1 MFLKALADY
10 LVHGQGLGTS
20 NPAVLIE
27 AFVTHEDSDNEPLSK
42 RRRTTDEERRIP
54 DVTHGEESGDFTKF
68 FIDTIFNAE
77 LNFTIFF
84 ADQNGPLVQGFL
96 NAVRYYELLASDPD
110 LIGRLEKHVR
120 PPSNLIFPF
129 ITDTSIYHG
138 RFKEALSYLRQL
150 PPPNT
155 PVAQCQFILKSASLF
170 YATNDLQSMTDQ
182 TWQAL
187 TLLTTLKP
195 SEEAKVFGKFF

>member
-68 FIDTIFNAE
+68 FINTI
-77 LNFTIFF
+77 LNT
-84 ADQNGPLVQGFL
+84 
-96 NAVRYYELLASDPD
+96 
-110 LIGRLEKHVR
+110 
-120 PPSNLIFPF
+120 
-129 ITDTSIYHG
+129 
-138 RFKEALSYLRQL
+138 
-150 PPPNT
+150 
-155 PVAQCQFILKSASLF
+155 
-170 YATNDLQSMTDQ
+170 
-182 TWQAL
+182 
-187 TLLTTLKP
+187 
-195 SEEAKVFGKFF
+195 